1 MPETIQMLIDI
12 KELSRRLSV
21 PKNSLH
27 QKVYQ
32 RNIPFIKIGRSL
44 RFDYDEVIRSMTHY
58 AKSEGLHADDWKT
71 VRGA

>member
-21 PKNSLH
+21 PKDSLY
-27 QKVYQ
+27 QKVYR

-44 RFDYDEVIRSMTHY
+44 RFDYDEVLLSFRHSQVPLDTDVPQ
-58 AKSEGLHADDWKT
+58 G
-71 VRGA
+71 GA